1 MLYPLPVSV
10 MQCEL
15 SESHVILRLKLPYG
29 MFAAGHSLEISLNGE
44 IHTLVLLRIQADWV
58 EGIMHRP
65 PVWQDLP
72 PTLEI
77 IGCQGANLQVQRA
90 LPLLVGDGIHS
101 ASLIALAESL
111 KNQAAFQPL
120 VLLSAE
126 SLPFSPRPSQIYL
139 KGMPA
144 GVIAA
149 IPLLEDWKIAS
160 RLASTED
167 AVGCFE
173 GSVME
178 LAAYWLAQLQVETLP
193 QVEIIAAGKPEFLS
207 ELAQLAARYAVP
219 FQGIEQ
225 IAV

>member
-1 MLYPLPVSV
+1 MPYPLAVSV
-10 MQCEL
+10 AQCEL
-15 SESHVILRLKLPYG
+15 SENHVILRLNLPHEIPE
-29 MFAAGHSLEISLNGE
+29 FTAGHTLQISLGGKM
-44 IHTLVLLRIQADWV
+44 HALVLMRTKADWI

-72 PTLEI
+72 PTVEI
-77 IGCQGANLQVQRA
+77 LACQGAHLQVQRA
-90 LPLLVGDGIHS
+90 LPLLVGDGIGS
-101 ASLIALAESL
+101 ASLIVLAESL

-126 SLPFSPRPSQIYL
+126 SLPFAPRPSQIYL

-173 GSVME
+173 GSVTE
-178 LAAYWLAQLQVETLP
+178 LAAHWLAQLQAETLQ
-193 QVEIIAAGKPEFLS
+193 QVEIIAAGKPEFLN

-219 FQGIEQ
+219 FQNI
-225 IAV
+225 